1 MRHGMMAK
9 WTGGAGLGRAFT
21 LASLLALSAGLAG
34 CASFLGGGAEQKL
47 ATFDLG
53 APAPAPATKVI
64 TAQVLVPEP
73 TALKALN
80 SERILVRPNGS
91 EIAYLPGAQWSD
103 RLPHLIQQRLVQT
116 FENVGHVRAGT
127 PGQGLSIDYQVVSEL
142 RSFDY
147 DAGTHKARIE
157 LGVKLMN
164 DRTGK
169 VVASDVFAGEAPVA
183 DDTPGSVTAGLDALL
198 MTEMKAIVAW
208 TVKRL

>member
-1 MRHGMMAK
+1 MRQGMMAK
-9 WTGGAGLGRAFT
+9 WNGGAGRRHGLA
-21 LASLLALSAGLAG
+21 LASLLALSVGLGG
-34 CASFLGGGAEQKL
+34 CASFLGGGGEQKL

-53 APAPAPATKVI
+53 APAPGPAVKVVA
-64 TAQVLVPEP
+64 AQVLVPEP
-73 TALKALN
+73 SALKALN
-80 SERILVRPNGS
+80 SERILVRPSGS

-116 FENVGHVRAGT
+116 FENVGHVRAGM
-127 PGQGLSIDYQVVSEL
+127 PGQGLSIDYQVVTEL

-147 DAGTHKARIE
+147 DAGTRKARIE

-169 VVASDVFAGEAPVA
+169 VVASDVFGGETPVA
-183 DDTPGSVTAGLDALL
+183 DETPASVTAGLDALL

>member
-1 MRHGMMAK
+1 MRHGMMGKQNRSMGRRNAVALIAVLVMS
-9 WTGGAGLGRAFT
+9 AGLQGC
-21 LASLLALSAGLAG
+21 ASLL
-34 CASFLGGGAEQKL
+34 GGGSEQKL

-53 APAPAPATKVI
+53 APPPGPASKIV

-73 TALKALN
+73 SALKALN

-116 FENVGHVRAGT
+116 FENVGHVRAGV

-147 DAGTHKARIE
+147 DAGTHQARIE

-169 VVASDVFAGEAPVA
+169 VVASDVFAGEAPVS
-183 DDTPGSVTAGLDALL
+183 DDAPASVTAGLDALL
-198 MTEMKAIVAW
+198 TGQMKAIVAW
-208 TVKRL
+208 TLKRL